1 MSEKGVHSLIDGLEN
16 PFVRGLQR
24 DCFLTRPREIACIE
38 RLPEN
43 PFAINVSVCPKRAVA
58 LENISSSGAVRT

>member
-1 MSEKGVHSLIDGLEN
+1 VIEKSGHGLADGLEN

-38 RLPEN
+38 RLPED
-43 PFAINVSVCPKRAVA
+43 PFTINVSVCPKRAVA
-58 LENISSSGAVRT
+58 FENLTSAGAVLT